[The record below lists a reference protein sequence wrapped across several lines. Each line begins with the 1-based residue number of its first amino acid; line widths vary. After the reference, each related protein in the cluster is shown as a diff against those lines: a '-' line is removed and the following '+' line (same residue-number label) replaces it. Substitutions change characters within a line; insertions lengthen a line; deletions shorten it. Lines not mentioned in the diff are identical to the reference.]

1 VPKERFDILQ
11 SETSFLSPR
20 ADRMSEAV
28 PAMVRPLCDPSLSFK
43 TCLIMRRDD
52 DSRIVNEF
60 ARARSFACMFE
71 ISDWDGKWSCYLRE
85 E

>member
-1 VPKERFDILQ
+1 ML
-11 SETSFLSPR
+11 
-20 ADRMSEAV
+20 
-28 PAMVRPLCDPSLSFK
+28 RPLCDPSLSFK